1 MHRMPFRVTLGM
13 SALLCA
19 AAIAVPSASAAPGL
33 TSSATPYASDVAAAI
48 TRAEATGREG
58 TVLQY
63 QPATQSWS
71 QVTTVGNPLEAP
83 GQQFVAEPDS
93 FTSTVACLLASWSLA
108 ACANIAVN
116 YESVLSPDSPAATIV
131 KGLESTGED
140 ELKLNRL
147 VITKWEELNETLEGV
162 GNQIDQSVAGGFSA
176 AATGFEDGVED
187 IGAGCVFVTR
197 IGSSWFYIRDEILVE
212 KKRSARPG
220 GGGCA

>member
-19 AAIAVPSASAAPGL
+19 AAITVPSASAASGL
-33 TSSATPYASDVAAAI
+33 TSTSSATPYASDVAAAI

-93 FTSTVACLLASWSLA
+93 FTSTVACL
-108 ACANIAVN
+108 
-116 YESVLSPDSPAATIV
+116 
-131 KGLESTGED
+131 
-140 ELKLNRL
+140 
-147 VITKWEELNETLEGV
+147 
-162 GNQIDQSVAGGFSA
+162 
-176 AATGFEDGVED
+176 
-187 IGAGCVFVTR
+187 
-197 IGSSWFYIRDEILVE
+197 
-212 KKRSARPG
+212 
-220 GGGCA
+220 